1 MVLQIIFSIS
11 KNLGRKLY
19 CQYQSHAITNFV
31 NTCKM
36 KAKQFEFEAYTITQ
50 TAKKLGYKSTKTIYR
65 LLNRKLLED
74 YVYLEKSGRVYLV
87 LEPPNLPTL
96 AEKISGNIQFK
107 KSNVIK
113 KGATK

>member
-1 MVLQIIFSIS
+1 
-11 KNLGRKLY
+11 
-19 CQYQSHAITNFV
+19 
-31 NTCKM
+31 M
-36 KAKQFEFEAYTITQ
+36 KAKQFKFEAYTITQ

-65 LLNRKLLED
+65 LLNRKVLEN

-87 LEPPNLPTL
+87 FDPPNLPSL

-113 KGATK
+113 KGAKNSPKRSTVNR